1 MSFYIKDLEIKK
13 SVILAPMAGI
23 TSFSYRKFLSE
34 FGVGATYSEMISDC
48 GLIYNNKKTI
58 EMMKN
63 DSNFNRPYGIQLFGG
78 SKESLLKGLEVIEN
92 SNIEYDFLD
101 LNLKWPVPKVTKGN
115 GGSKWL
121 TKLDEMYEMV
131 KAVVEKSKKPVTAK
145 VRLGWKSVD
154 IEKICVLL
162 EKAGVSFIAIH
173 ARTKE
178 ELYSGKP
185 HFEELKN
192 IRDLIHIPF
201 GVSGNIFSVNDALN
215 ALKITRADAVLIA
228 RGGIGNPN
236 LIKNINLALANKEY
250 DENVTF
256 EEQKQYLYR
265 FMEYLKEE
273 KGEFT
278 AVSLLKGLAPK
289 FFNFN
294 FPFIKELRSNL
305 SQKISSYSDIYNRIR
320 EYEEKYLQTN

>member
-101 LNLKWPVPKVTKGN
+101 LNLACPVPKVTKGN

-162 EKAGVSFIAIH
+162 EKAGVSLIAIH
-173 ARTKE
+173 PRTRNQLYTGCARYE
-178 ELYSGKP
+178 
-185 HFEELKN
+185 
-192 IRDLIHIPF
+192 
-201 GVSGNIFSVNDALN
+201 
-215 ALKITRADAVLIA
+215 
-228 RGGIGNPN
+228 
-236 LIKNINLALANKEY
+236 LIKNIKEKMKIPLAISGDIFTLEQAIEYQKMTGADFIMVARGALGNPFLVTQIATYFKTGEILPSPTLKQNLN
-250 DENVTF
+250 
-256 EEQKQYLYR
+256 
-265 FMEYLKEE
+265 YLKEHFE
-273 KGEFT
+273 KLISLKGEET
-278 AVSLLKGLAPK
+278 ATKEMRGIAPHYLKGYPNTKAIRNLLATQMK
-289 FFNFN
+289 TYQDFLT
-294 FPFIKELRSNL
+294 I
-305 SQKISSYSDIYNRIR
+305 ISSLNEID
-320 EYEEKYLQTN
+320 